1 MNNKEV
7 LEQLTL
13 IFHKVF
19 NDEDIIMSMDLTSD
33 DIDGWSSI
41 SQMLMVAE
49 IEKSFDIKFKL
60 IDIATMNSVA
70 DIVNHIQAKLK

>member
-1 MNNKEV
+1 MNNKEI

-19 NDEDIIMSMDLTSD
+19 HDEDIIMSMDLTSD
-33 DIDGWSSI
+33 DIDEWSSI

-49 IEKSFDIKFKL
+49 IEKSFGIKFKL
-60 IDIATMNSVA
+60 IDIATMNNVA
-70 DIVNHIQAKLK
+70 EIVNHIQAKLK